1 VTARRSPTVQRR
13 RLGIELR
20 RLRERAGLT
29 IGQVASRLDCS
40 DSKVSR
46 IETGQVSATPRD
58 VREMLEL
65 YGVDPGQQETLVQ
78 VAGQARQRGWWEAY
92 GDALAMPLAGL
103 DTEADQIHQYET
115 MLVPGLL
122 QTTDYARAVLRGL
135 RPELLRRQIERW
147 VDFRM
152 ARQALLARDPPPE
165 FSVVVE
171 ECVLTRPVGGRSV
184 MAEQLR
190 HLAGTAGSRGLTL
203 QVLPLAV
210 GEHVGMNGPFTV
222 YRFDDWEVPDVV
234 YLEHTRG
241 DLYLERPE
249 QVEPYSLAFD
259 RLRALALSSEES
271 VAFIASTASA
281 LETAR

>member
-1 VTARRSPTVQRR
+1 MTARRSPTVQRR

-29 IGQVASRLDCS
+29 IGQVASRLECS
-40 DSKVSR
+40 DSKISR

-58 VREMLEL
+58 VRDMLEL
-65 YGVDPGQQETLVQ
+65 YRVDPEQRETLVQ
-78 VAGQARQRGWWEAY
+78 VARQARQRGWWEAY
-92 GDALAMPLAGL
+92 RDALAMPLAGM

-122 QTTDYARAVLRGL
+122 QTTDYARAVLRTL
-135 RPELLRRQIERW
+135 RPELLRHQIERW

-152 ARQALLARDPPPE
+152 ARQALLSRDQPPA

-171 ECVLTRPVGGRSV
+171 ECVLARPVGGRPV
-184 MAEQLR
+184 MGEQLR
-190 HLAGTAGSRGLTL
+190 HLTRVAGSRGLTL

-222 YRFDDWEVPDVV
+222 YRFDNEEDPDVV
-234 YLEHTRG
+234 YLEHSRG

-259 RLRALALSSEES
+259 RLRAAALSPEES
-271 VAFIASTASA
+271 VAFIAARVRA
-281 LETAR
+281 LE

>member
-1 VTARRSPTVQRR
+1 MTARRSPTVQRR

-29 IGQVASRLDCS
+29 IGQVASRLECS

-58 VREMLEL
+58 VRDMLEL
-65 YGVDPGQQETLVQ
+65 YRVDPEQRDTLVQ
-78 VAGQARQRGWWEAY
+78 VARQARQRGWWEVY
-92 GDALAMPLAGL
+92 GDAMAMPLAGL
-103 DTEADQIHQYET
+103 DTEADRIHQYET

-122 QTTDYARAVLRGL
+122 QATDYTRAVLRAL
-135 RPELLRRQIERW
+135 RPELLRHEIERR
-147 VDFRM
+147 VAFRM
-152 ARQALLARDPPPE
+152 ARQAHLTRDPPPA

-171 ECVLTRPVGGRSV
+171 ECVLARPVGGRPV
-184 MAEQLR
+184 MAAQLR
-190 HLAGTAGSRGLTL
+190 HLTTIAGSRGLTL

-210 GEHVGMNGPFTV
+210 GEHVGISGPFTV
-222 YRFDDWEVPDVV
+222 YQFDNQEDPDVV
-234 YLEHTRG
+234 YLEHARD

-259 RLRALALSSEES
+259 RLRALALSPEES
-271 VAFIASTASA
+271 VAFIASKART
-281 LETAR
+281 LE